1 MRRIHGAEGP
11 ATAPREPVTALRI
24 VIFGLSITSSWGN
37 GHATTYRGL
46 VRELVTRGNDVLFL
60 ERDVPWYAAAR
71 DLPEPPW
78 GRTALYADLVE
89 LRDRHQCAVREADIV
104 IVGSYVPEGVE
115 LGEWVLRT
123 AGGAV
128 AFYDIDTPITL
139 AKLARND
146 SEYLS
151 RALVRRYDLYLSF
164 TGGPTLRRIAR
175 RYGSPMVRPLYC
187 SVDPWMYFPQP
198 QEPRWDL
205 GYMGTY
211 SPDRQLPLGRLLSD
225 AAREWSG
232 GRFVVAGPLYPPDL
246 AWPANV
252 ERVEHLP
259 ATEHRDFY
267 NAQRFA
273 LNITRA
279 DMVAAGYSP
288 SVRLFEAAAC
298 GVPIISDWWEG
309 IDTILEPGTEILIAR
324 SAADTLRYVRGM
336 PEPERRAIGQRARS
350 RVLAEHTS
358 AHRAAQLEGYAASL
372 LDRER
377 VASRMPA
384 S

>member
-1 MRRIHGAEGP
+1 
-11 ATAPREPVTALRI
+11 
-24 VIFGLSITSSWGN
+24 
-37 GHATTYRGL
+37 
-46 VRELVTRGNDVLFL
+46 
-60 ERDVPWYAAAR
+60 
-71 DLPEPPW
+71 
-78 GRTALYADLVE
+78 
-89 LRDRHQCAVREADIV
+89 
-104 IVGSYVPEGVE
+104 
-115 LGEWVLRT
+115 
-123 AGGAV
+123 
-128 AFYDIDTPITL
+128 
-139 AKLARND
+139 
-146 SEYLS
+146 
-151 RALVRRYDLYLSF
+151 
-164 TGGPTLRRIAR
+164 
-175 RYGSPMVRPLYC
+175 MVRPLYC
-187 SVDPWMYFPQP
+187 SVDPWMYFPQS

-324 SAADTLRYVRGM
+324 SAADTLRYVREM